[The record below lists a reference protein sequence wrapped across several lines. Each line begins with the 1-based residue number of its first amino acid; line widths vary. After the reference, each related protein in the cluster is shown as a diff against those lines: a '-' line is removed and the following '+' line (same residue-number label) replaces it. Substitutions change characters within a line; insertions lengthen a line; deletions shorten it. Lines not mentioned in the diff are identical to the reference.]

1 MEFHEIFPTFAAMN
15 SGKLII
21 VSAPSGAG
29 KTTLVKHLLEVS
41 TDLEFSISCTTRAPR
56 ENEVPGKDYH
66 FITQEEFKQKIENQ
80 EFAEWEEVYTDIFYG
95 TLKSEIERIWAN
107 GKSVIF
113 DIDVEGGVNLK
124 NIYPENSLSIFI
136 MPPSVEE
143 LEKRLRARN
152 TETEEKVQMRVEK
165 AAKELLLAPKFDT
178 VLINEDLELSKKEF
192 VRMVEEFL
200 SK

>member
-1 MEFHEIFPTFAAMN
+1 MN

-41 TDLEFSISCTTRAPR
+41 NELEFSISCTTRSPR
-56 ENEVPGKDYH
+56 ENEVHGKDYH
-66 FITQEEFKQKIENQ
+66 FISSEEFKQKVENQ
-80 EFAEWEEVYTDIFYG
+80 EFAEWEEVYTDILYG

-124 NIYPENSLSIFI
+124 KLYPENSLSIFI

-143 LEKRLRARN
+143 LEKRLRGRN
-152 TETEEKVQMRVEK
+152 TDAEEIIQMRVEK
-165 AAKELLLAPKFDT
+165 AEKELLLAPKFDV
-178 VLINEDLELSKKEF
+178 VLINSDLEQSKQEFARMVKEF
-192 VRMVEEFL
+192 L
-200 SK
+200 QQ